1 MNQTHKIPILA
12 VSGFLGAGKTTFV
25 NQLLRAPHGLKIGV
39 VVNDFGSINI
49 DGELVAGQTDTMM
62 ELSNGCICCSLETLD
77 LQEAIAQ
84 FAYPDSD
91 INLIVIEASGL
102 AEPRDLALTLR
113 DMTGIGVKLDAIV
126 TIIDA
131 VNVIEN
137 AREHSNATDQ
147 IEFTDFIVV
156 NKTDQVEQAR
166 IDEIHQLIE
175 MTNPRARVFDAV
187 KAEVDIRLLSDP
199 DQSWHE
205 HAGHAHQHEDHED
218 GHKHLHDQYSHL
230 SIEID
235 APLHPMKFQE
245 FVNTSIPKSIY
256 RAKGF
261 VDLGEVKGHQRKY
274 IFQLVGTRSELYWD
288 NWKKDEAHTTRLVFI
303 GTDFDASK
311 LEADLRACIDPEP
324 NVQLEDIELKLP
336 QKWEG

>member
-1 MNQTHKIPILA
+1 MRKIPILA
-12 VSGFLGAGKTTFV
+12 VTGFLGAGKTTFV

-49 DGELVAGQTDTMM
+49 DGELVAGQTDTML

-77 LQEAIAQ
+77 LQEAIGQ
-84 FAYPDSD
+84 FAYHGSD
-91 INLIVIEASGL
+91 IDLIVIEASGL

-131 VNVIEN
+131 ENVIEN
-137 AREHSNATDQ
+137 AKEHANASDQ
-147 IEFTDFIVV
+147 LEFTDFVV
-156 NKTDQVEQAR
+156 INKIDRVSPAR
-166 IDEIHQLIE
+166 IAEIKQLIE
-175 MTNPRARVFDAV
+175 MTNPRARVFEAV

-199 DQSWHE
+199 DRTWHTEKEQVDHE
-205 HAGHAHQHEDHED
+205 HLHEI
-218 GHKHLHDQYSHL
+218 YSQL
-230 SIEID
+230 SLEIRQ
-235 APLHPMKFQE
+235 PLNPLKFQE
-245 FVNTSIPKSIY
+245 FVNSQIPKNIY

-261 VDLGEVKGHQRKY
+261 VDLGKVKGHERKY

-288 NWKKDEAHTTRLVFI
+288 NWKKDEAPTTRLVFI
-303 GTDFDASK
+303 GTDFDTK
-311 LEADLRACIDPEP
+311 QLETNLKACIDPDP
-324 NVQLEDIELKLP
+324 TQPLDDIELRLP

>member
-1 MNQTHKIPILA
+1 MSKKKIPILA
-12 VSGFLGAGKTTFV
+12 ITGFLGAGKTTFV

-49 DGELVAGQTDTMM
+49 DGELVAGQTDTML

-77 LQEAIAQ
+77 LQEAIGQ
-84 FAYPDSD
+84 FAYHGSD
-91 INLIVIEASGL
+91 IDLIVIEASGL

-131 VNVIEN
+131 EHVMEN
-137 AREHSNATDQ
+137 AKEHANASDQ
-147 IEFTDFIVV
+147 IEFTDFVV
-156 NKTDQVEQAR
+156 INKTDTVNRER
-166 IDEIHQLIE
+166 IDEIKQLIE
-175 MTNPRARVFDAV
+175 ITNPRARVFEAV

-199 DQSWHE
+199 DRTWQEEEHHDHSHHTHE
-205 HAGHAHQHEDHED
+205 HLHE
-218 GHKHLHDQYSHL
+218 KYSHL
-230 SIEID
+230 SLELTE
-235 APLHPMKFQE
+235 PLDPMKFQE
-245 FVNTSIPKSIY
+245 FVNTKIPKNIY

-274 IFQLVGTRSELYWD
+274 IFQLVGSRSELYWD
-288 NWKKDEAHTTRLVFI
+288 NWTKDETPATRLVFI
-303 GTDFDASK
+303 GTDFDAQQ
-311 LEADLRACIDPEP
+311 LEADLKACIDPEP
-324 NVQLEDIELKLP
+324 TTQLEGIELKLP